1 MPALIQIQTS
11 KVVLPAGA
19 RLLKR
24 WCIAALNA
32 PISKRDLEALQAQI
46 TLRFVGTTEGRS
58 LNQNFRKKDYATN
71 VLTFAYQTEPVIAD
85 LVFCTP
91 VIRTEAREQGKS
103 LTSHLA
109 HMVVHGVLHARGMDH
124 EIERDAQIME
134 RLEIKILAE
143 LGYKNP
149 YHEALIE
156 PTTK

>member
-19 RLLKR
+19 GLLKL

-32 PISKRDLEALQAQI
+32 PISKRKPKEIRAQI

-58 LNQNFRKKDYATN
+58 LNLNFRKKDYATN

-91 VIRTEAREQGKS
+91 VIRTEAREQRKN

-124 EIERDAQIME
+124 EVERDALIME
-134 RLEIKILAE
+134 RLEIKIMAE
-143 LGYKNP
+143 LGYMNP
-149 YHEALIE
+149 YFEDLNE